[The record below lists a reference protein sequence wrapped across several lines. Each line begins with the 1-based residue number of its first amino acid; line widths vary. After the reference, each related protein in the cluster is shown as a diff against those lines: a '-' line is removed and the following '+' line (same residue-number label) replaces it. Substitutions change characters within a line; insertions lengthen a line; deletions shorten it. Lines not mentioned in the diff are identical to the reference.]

1 MSKDGALFVWPKRG
15 KYTMKKPI
23 KLFSSL
29 FMTLLLLFSFA
40 TASFADRVL
49 IIQDLPKQA
58 YRYGVG
64 AYEGVV
70 AHSTAT
76 PEAPAINIQRYES
89 RTWRSAFVHYA
100 VDWDETI
107 QIADTKYIAYGAGPA
122 ANKRFV
128 HVELSE
134 TSNPAKFKSSYER
147 YVKLLAKILKDR
159 GIHPSKGLWTH
170 KDITYK
176 LGGTDHEDPLDYLRS
191 HGVSETQFRADV
203 QKAYEGATVTVKPK
217 PQEPSQNVVGAT
229 GVAYIDGYNVNL
241 RSGPSTNYGII
252 RQLNKDESYQVW
264 GKQGDWL
271 NLGGN
276 QWIYNN
282 PSYIKYQGEQT
293 SAASSVVGKRV
304 VSKVD
309 NLRFYDAAS
318 WSDADVVGTVDEGLG
333 FTIDAKVS
341 VNGSPQYKV
350 HNSKGTTYYVTANEA
365 YVYVK

>member
-1 MSKDGALFVWPKRG
+1 
-15 KYTMKKPI
+15 MKKPI

-76 PEAPAINIQRYES
+76 PEAPAINIRNYEA
-89 RTWRSAFVHYA
+89 RTWRNAFVHYA
-100 VDWDETI
+100 VDWNETI
-107 QIADTKYIAYGAGPA
+107 QIADTKYIAYGAGPS

-134 TSNPAKFKSSYER
+134 TSNPDKFKSSYER

-176 LGGTDHEDPLDYLRS
+176 LGGTDHEDPLDYLHS
-191 HGVSETQFRADV
+191 HGVSESKFRADV

-229 GVAYIDGYNVNL
+229 GVAYIEGFNVNL
-241 RSGPSTNYGII
+241 RSGPST
-252 RQLNKDESYQVW
+252 
-264 GKQGDWL
+264 
-271 NLGGN
+271 
-276 QWIYNN
+276 
-282 PSYIKYQGEQT
+282 
-293 SAASSVVGKRV
+293 
-304 VSKVD
+304 
-309 NLRFYDAAS
+309 
-318 WSDADVVGTVDEGLG
+318 
-333 FTIDAKVS
+333 
-341 VNGSPQYKV
+341 
-350 HNSKGTTYYVTANEA
+350 
-365 YVYVK
+365 